1 MISVPAMTL
10 DARATAVYSHL
21 FQALSDPTR
30 LAVVQHLAGGE
41 HRVRDLVAHMG
52 FAQSTVSKHLSFLLE
67 CGLVTVRPAGRS
79 SWYALADPDGLARL
93 FTAARALL
101 RVTGVDAA
109 LCTHLTSPGGQLAP
123 PDAAPSGAATPQAT
137 VLPQEDV
144 TPQDGGG
151 PRSAPAPDTAQDEV
165 LPYRAG
171 AH

>member
-1 MISVPAMTL
+1 MISVPASVPAVTL

-101 RVTGVDAA
+101 CVTGVDAA
-109 LCTHLTSPGGQLAP
+109 LCTHLTSPGGQPAP
-123 PDAAPSGAATPQAT
+123 PDAATPQAT
-137 VLPQEDV
+137 VLPQEAV

-165 LPYRAG
+165 LPSRAG